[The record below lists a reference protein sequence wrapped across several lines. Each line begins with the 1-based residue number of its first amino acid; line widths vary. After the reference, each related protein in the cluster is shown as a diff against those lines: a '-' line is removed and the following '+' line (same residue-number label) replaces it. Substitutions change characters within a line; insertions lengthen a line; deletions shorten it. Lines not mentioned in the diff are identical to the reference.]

1 MKKNLVKMIRM
12 AVVGGLI
19 IGVNSLVGCS
29 TAVKNEVVNNINS
42 NEELNERVNNA
53 INQTIATEEGFIVPE
68 KSVTKLVYTQDEYN
82 NMIAWLNF
90 KNIGETNLKFTIYGT
105 INNEN
110 FEASTTVLSPVE
122 QENIKIG
129 FKGVVAGRALG
140 YDTEE
145 IKINKIVVRE
155 WINNE
160 PKDYPINID
169 LVIDKNDTKVK
180 ILNDEQF
187 QEENKSIRR
196 NDISFPEAEREAKKE
211 ASKEENKT
219 KTDNKDNQEA
229 VKETMP
235 VFINK
240 IDASYHRVGGCNKVN
255 KHSED
260 YTKVSK
266 DAAEKYGKKACPIC
280 CGSNY

>member
-12 AVVGGLI
+12 AVVGSLI

-29 TAVKNEVVNNINS
+29 TAVENEVVNNINS

-53 INQTIATEEGFIVPE
+53 INQTIATEQGFIVPE

-82 NMIAWLNF
+82 NMRAWLNF
-90 KNIGETNLKFTIYGT
+90 KNIGESNLKFIIYGT

-110 FEASTTVLSPVE
+110 FEASTTVLSPQE
-122 QENIKIG
+122 QQNIKIG

-160 PKDYPINID
+160 YKDYPIDID

-187 QEENKSIRR
+187 QEENKTIRR

-240 IDASYHRVGGCNKVN
+240 LDPVYHRVGGCNKVN

-260 YTKVSK
+260 YLKVSK